1 MKFKSFPVV
10 DSVLKDA
17 NERFAPSFEPDA
29 ERVDT
34 LRQYCSVIDG
44 MIEEFRGDEF
54 ECEVDEIDMTVR
66 LELVLESFTSEEPNH
81 AVNQLISRA
90 MSFRVDYV
98 DDGHIRLNFVFP
110 SLWRKA

>member
-17 NERFAPSFEPDA
+17 NERFAPTFEPDA
-29 ERVDT
+29 ERVDI

-54 ECEVDEIDMTVR
+54 ECEVDEVAMTVR
-66 LELVLESFTSEEPNH
+66 ISIVMESVESDEPKH
-81 AVNQLISRA
+81 VFNQLVERA
-90 MSFRVDYV
+90 IQFHVDY
-98 DDGHIRLNFVFP
+98 ISSAKLRFTFVFP